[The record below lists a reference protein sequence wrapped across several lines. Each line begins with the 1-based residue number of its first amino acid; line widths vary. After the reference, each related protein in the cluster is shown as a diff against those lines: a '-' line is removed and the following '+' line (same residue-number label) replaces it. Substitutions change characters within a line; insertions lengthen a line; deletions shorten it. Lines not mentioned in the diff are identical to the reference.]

1 MSGVL
6 IRPEGPG
13 DAAAARAVL
22 VASFN
27 RPAEAELVERLRCH
41 DDTLILVA
49 EVDGEIAGC
58 LVFSAVTATGSGKRP
73 VVAGLGP
80 LAIAPSWQGQG
91 VGTLLMNKGMEACE
105 QRGIEVLVVLGHP
118 DYYHRFG
125 FRPAHTHG
133 ITCKWVVPEDAFM
146 VKELRPGTLSRIAG
160 RLEYRPEFDE
170 V

>member
-1 MSGVL
+1 MNTVSV
-6 IRPEGPG
+6 RPEQPG
-13 DAAAARAVL
+13 DATAIREVL

-27 RPAEAELVERLRCH
+27 GPAEADLVARLRRH

-58 LVFSAVTATGSGKRP
+58 LVFSTVTATGRGKRP

-80 LAIAPSWQGQG
+80 LAIAPPWQGQG
-91 VGTLLMNKGMEACE
+91 VGTLLMNRGIEACG
-105 QRGIEVLVVLGHP
+105 QRGVEVLVVVGHP

-125 FRPAHTHG
+125 FEPAHLRG

-146 VKELRPGTLSRIAG
+146 VKELRPGALARSAG
-160 RLEYRPEFDE
+160 RVEYRPEFDD